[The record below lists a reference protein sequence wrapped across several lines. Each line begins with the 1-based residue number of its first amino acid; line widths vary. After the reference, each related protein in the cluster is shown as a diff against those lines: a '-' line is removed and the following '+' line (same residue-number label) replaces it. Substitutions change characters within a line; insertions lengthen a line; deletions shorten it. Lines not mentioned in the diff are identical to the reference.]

1 MIPDDL
7 AQPQL
12 TFWLHMV
19 NRVSFLDEKPLGLGV
34 AIIPS
39 GLRHIAILRVFKPL
53 SDSDAIADIYLA
65 NRRGEPC
72 CATVEPRSLNGRG
85 APWQLPLHSAP

>member
-1 MIPDDL
+1 MYRFRHHTYHFALCLMIPDDL

-34 AIIPS
+34 AIISS

-53 SDSDAIADIYLA
+53 SDSDAIA
-65 NRRGEPC
+65 
-72 CATVEPRSLNGRG
+72 GRTTLRDG
-85 APWQLPLHSAP
+85 